1 MRITRKGKRE
11 LLVLKRKPNESVVL
25 NGVIKIYVLG
35 IEHDRVKL
43 GFEAPPDVQ
52 IVRSELLDDAS
63 HDPVPVPPKAGE
75 SGG

>member
-1 MRITRKGKRE
+1 M
-11 LLVLKRKPNESVVL
+11 LALSRKPGQAIVL

-52 IVRSELLDDAS
+52 IVRSELLDDARR
-63 HDPVPVPPKAGE
+63 DPVPAAPKAGE
-75 SGG
+75 SSG